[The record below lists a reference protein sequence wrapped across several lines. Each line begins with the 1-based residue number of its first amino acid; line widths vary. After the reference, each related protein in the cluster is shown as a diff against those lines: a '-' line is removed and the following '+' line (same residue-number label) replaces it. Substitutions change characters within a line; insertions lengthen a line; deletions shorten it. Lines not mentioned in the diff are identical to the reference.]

1 MQGGTWKRGN
11 SRIPHAAGNDP
22 LGRVL
27 KICLPLSK
35 EVGYNSD
42 SKFNPSGDETMSPT
56 LQELGID
63 RMSHQDR
70 LRLIGEIWESITPLD
85 QLEIPESHREE
96 LDRRLAAAD
105 ADPAAGRPWEEV
117 RARLRGEK

>member
-1 MQGGTWKRGN
+1 
-11 SRIPHAAGNDP
+11 
-22 LGRVL
+22 
-27 KICLPLSK
+27 
-35 EVGYNSD
+35 
-42 SKFNPSGDETMSPT
+42 MSPM

-63 RMSHQDR
+63 RLSNEER
-70 LRLIGEIWESITPLD
+70 LRLIGAIWESLTPID